1 MSKKYCH
8 YEVLWPVMGMP
19 TSEDGLL
26 LSIRPAKEE
35 TCSFRMSPTSEQRL
49 FLWKGD
55 RKAGLLME
63 GGIQMKT
70 KISVLLVVALAVVA
84 GCKYGVEGESAARMP
99 DKWAALTGLPCVAA
113 PDKAELLDESGS
125 LALFAGETAED
136 SAFKDK
142 EREEHPTFPSFRN
155 SLFLRRRVADGSY
168 EWRLILTTGSD
179 WRIPDGL
186 GRWCSAQTESLKR
199 NFFVRKAR
207 FASDGRHLWLVCD
220 TCAYTFAVICS
231 YDVHDRIFRALID
244 GADVEDAADGTILVK
259 DKKFYPDDDRGA
271 AWHDVWITPDGEIV
285 RKGKITLRGSDL

>member
-1 MSKKYCH
+1 M
-8 YEVLWPVMGMP
+8 
-19 TSEDGLL
+19 
-26 LSIRPAKEE
+26 
-35 TCSFRMSPTSEQRL
+35 
-49 FLWKGD
+49 
-55 RKAGLLME
+55 
-63 GGIQMKT
+63 QMKT
-70 KISVLLVVALAVVA
+70 KISSLLAAVLAVVA
-84 GCKYGVEGESAARMP
+84 GCKYDCGGEFAASLT

-113 PDKAELLDESGS
+113 PGKAELLDESGP
-125 LALFAGETAED
+125 LALFSGETAED
-136 SAFKDK
+136 SAINDK
-142 EREEHPTFPSFRN
+142 EHEEHPDFPSFRN

-186 GRWCSAQTESLKR
+186 GRWCLAQTESLKR
-199 NFFVRKAR
+199 RFFVRNAC
-207 FASDGRHLWLVCD
+207 FASDGRYLWLVCD
-220 TCAYTFAVICS
+220 TYTYTFSVVCS